1 MDSNVQLP
9 PIILTRKKKEDPFS
23 ELLRRAELGKRV
35 GRGSE
40 ATGLNSVGESKRYV
54 LR

>member
-9 PIILTRKKKEDPFS
+9 PIILMRKKKEDPFS

-35 GRGSE
+35 GGDSE
-40 ATGLNSVGESKRYV
+40 VTGLISVRESKRYV
-54 LR
+54 LK